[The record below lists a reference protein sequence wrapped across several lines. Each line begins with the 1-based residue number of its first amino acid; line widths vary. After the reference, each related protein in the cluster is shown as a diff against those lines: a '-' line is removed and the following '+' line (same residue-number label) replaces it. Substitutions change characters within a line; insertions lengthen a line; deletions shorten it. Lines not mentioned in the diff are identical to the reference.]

1 MHIEAPFSSSRTILG
16 LVVLQ
21 GYYNSIHG
29 TMVRFASQ
37 EVNLQQEVSI
47 CGEEGK

>member
-29 TMVRFASQ
+29 TTVRFASQ
-37 EVNLQQEVSI
+37 EVNLQLEVSI

>member
-1 MHIEAPFSSSRTILG
+1 MHTEAPLSSSRTILG

-29 TMVRFASQ
+29 TVVRFTS
-37 EVNLQQEVSI
+37 
-47 CGEEGK
+47 